1 MDTTRAKFQ
10 CQQETRHNGWNARTF
25 RFQAIYDQGLVDE
38 DRSFAKA
45 TPSGTLE
52 IQVDNP
58 NVQFELGA
66 FYYLDL
72 TKVEQEATAQ

>member
-1 MDTTRAKFQ
+1 MPIRAKFQ
-10 CQQETRHNGWNARTF
+10 CQAVTQNCWSTEAKTY
-25 RFQAIYDQGLVDE
+25 RFQAVYDQGLAEE

-58 NVQFELGA
+58 NAQFKIGA
-66 FYYLDL
+66 NYYLDF
-72 TKVEQEATAQ
+72 TPVEA

>member
-1 MDTTRAKFQ
+1 VTENCWSAESKIY
-10 CQQETRHNGWNARTF
+10 
-25 RFQAIYDQGLVDE
+25 RFHAVYDQGLAEE

-58 NVQFELGA
+58 NAQFELGA
-66 FYYLDL
+66 FYYLDF
-72 TKVEQEATAQ
+72 TPVED